1 MEQEQGRDPAQR
13 VRAPALALMAAGG
26 MSALATVLW
35 LVVAAL
41 LGAAAL
47 GERSSRDALPGVG
60 VMVALGV
67 VRIVLDA
74 FVVFAAWEM
83 LRLRNWTV
91 CLAGAIVAI
100 LPCSFCCFV
109 GVPLAIWPL
118 AVLLRDADVRRAMV
132 ATH

>member
-1 MEQEQGRDPAQR
+1 MGEEQRRDPAQR

-26 MSALATVLW
+26 LSALTTVLW
-35 LVVAAL
+35 LLVATF

-47 GERSSRDALPGVG
+47 GDRASRDALPGVG
-60 VMVALGV
+60 VMVGLGV
-67 VRIVLDA
+67 VRIALDA

-83 LRLRNWTV
+83 LRLRNWTL
-91 CLAGAIVAI
+91 CLAGAVVAI

-118 AVLLRDADVRRAMV
+118 AVLLRDGDVRRAMV
-132 ATH
+132 ATR